1 MAHAIPGLAAVP
13 SARRHHRPR
22 HLPAICSCSCLRH
35 CGDREMHSTAQLQE
49 QACNTLR
56 SVNSASISVYQ
67 RLAGCTNGLNRQ
79 KIKIK
84 AGGTAPFNYAPFRA
98 LPASQTASTPGRHFE
113 RTPNQGYICVP
124 SSGPPI
130 EASTIR
136 QTSSMGSQR
145 SLGQRLRYAVSAVT
159 DHVTCR
165 AFISA
170 PCTVQRQFSLVFCLW
185 RSWRLWVSG
194 ASAGSLI
201 VLGGHVLCVAS
212 IV

>member
-22 HLPAICSCSCLRH
+22 HMPAICSCSCLRH

-67 RLAGCTNGLNRQ
+67 RLVGCTNGLNRQ
-79 KIKIK
+79 KIFK
-84 AGGTAPFNYAPFRA
+84 AGGTAPLTMRPSARC
-98 LPASQTASTPGRHFE
+98 LPSQTASTPGRHFE

-136 QTSSMGSQR
+136 QTSSIGSQR
-145 SLGQRLRYAVSAVT
+145 LLGQRLRYAVSAVT

-185 RSWRLWVSG
+185 RS
-194 ASAGSLI
+194 
-201 VLGGHVLCVAS
+201 
-212 IV
+212 